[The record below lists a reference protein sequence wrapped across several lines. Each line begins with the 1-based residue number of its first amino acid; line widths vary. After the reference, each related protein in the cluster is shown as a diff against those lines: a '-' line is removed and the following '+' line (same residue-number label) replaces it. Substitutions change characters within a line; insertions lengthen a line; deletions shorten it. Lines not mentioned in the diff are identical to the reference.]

1 MLLQYVYGSISVA
14 LCEVCE
20 YARARMSA
28 TELNPENYVSV
39 ENLLSDKRGK
49 KDSESVPQ
57 EGQLIEYVNNDVL
70 LGNIRPY
77 LKKIWFADRRGGT
90 NGDVLVIRVQKEFVD
105 IVVPRYLYH
114 CLASDGFFHYNNSFS
129 KGAKMPRGDKVAIME
144 YIIALPSVEEQQR
157 IANILD
163 RFDLICN
170 DLTDGIPAEIEA
182 RQKQYEYYRDKLLTF
197 KKIVAQ

>member
-1 MLLQYVYGSISVA
+1 MIKLLQYIYGSVLVVLS
-14 LCEVCE
+14 EVCE

-28 TELNPENYVSV
+28 TELSLENYVSV

-49 KDSESVPQ
+49 ENSTFAPK
-57 EGQLIEYVNNDVL
+57 EGNFIEYLNNDVL

-90 NGDVLVIRVQKEFVD
+90 NGDVLVVRVQKEYSN
-105 IVVPRYLYH
+105 IVIPRYLYH
-114 CLASDGFFHYNNSFS
+114 CLASDKFFHYNNSSS
-129 KGAKMPRGDKVAIME
+129 KGAKMPRGDKVAIMNYE
-144 YIIALPSVEEQQR
+144 IALPSPEEQKR

-170 DLTDGIPAEIEA
+170 DLSDGIPAEIEA
-182 RQKQYEYYRDKLLTF
+182 RQKQYEYYRDKLLRF
-197 KKIVAQ
+197 KKLS